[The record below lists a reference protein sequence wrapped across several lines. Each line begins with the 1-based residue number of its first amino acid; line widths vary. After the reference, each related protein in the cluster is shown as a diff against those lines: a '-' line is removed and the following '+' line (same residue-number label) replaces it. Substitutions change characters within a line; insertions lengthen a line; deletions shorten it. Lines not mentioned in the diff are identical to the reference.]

1 MPEIHHIWTEFNPFQ
16 DTGTQQWDWPATVPP
31 GVGENQ
37 HYWGFS
43 VRPFQA
49 NSETE
54 TVRHWATSDN
64 NFNFT
69 EHFIVRNGSPGL
81 IRFSAFW
88 AIGA

>member
-1 MPEIHHIWTEFNPFQ
+1 MPEIHHNWTDPNLWQ
-16 DTGTQQWDWPATVPP
+16 DASTQQWDMSA
-31 GVGENQ
+31 GENQ

-49 NSETE
+49 NSDVEV
-54 TVRHWATSDN
+54 VRQWATSDN
-64 NFNFT
+64 NFNYT
-69 EHFIVRNGSPGL
+69 EHFVVRNGSPGL